1 MKKKHIYVYGVS
13 IKRKKRWFLFFVF
26 LCVFLFLVWLY
37 FYTIVNPV
45 IIRNATS
52 KIKVL
57 ANRSMNV
64 AVTRAMEK
72 PIEYSD
78 LIHVVTDENGD
89 ISIMQADAVKINTLS
104 KFVTGLTGEQLNAWL
119 SEPIEIPLG
128 SFSGMTIFAGMGP
141 KVEVKVQPYGDIRCT
156 FLSQFVASGINQT
169 QHKIYLH
176 IRVVVDVVLPNKT
189 VAVETT
195 GDVMICE
202 GFLIGKIP
210 DTYLNSDSLDNMLD
224 LVPRA

>member
-128 SFSGMTIFAGMGP
+128 SFSGMTIFSGMGP
-141 KVEVKVQPYGDIRCT
+141 KVEVKV
-156 FLSQFVASGINQT
+156 
-169 QHKIYLH
+169 
-176 IRVVVDVVLPNKT
+176 
-189 VAVETT
+189 
-195 GDVMICE
+195 
-202 GFLIGKIP
+202 
-210 DTYLNSDSLDNMLD
+210 
-224 LVPRA
+224 